1 MKKKQQLKIGFPFP
15 ILSFYDFKIIN
26 ISPSFFIYFIL
37 FIYFGGRGGTVK
49 HVIVEIFQR
58 SFLVKEEIFP
68 NEKEN
73 SFGVITPITN

>member
-37 FIYFGGRGGTVK
+37 FIYFGGGYSETCNCGNISEKFSSKRGN
-49 HVIVEIFQR
+49 I
-58 SFLVKEEIFP
+58 S
-68 NEKEN
+68 
-73 SFGVITPITN
+73 